1 MNIAKRKAL
10 DVANQYGNNLQ
21 DILDAEG
28 VKIIYYALAGR
39 MKEIYFGEHIILK
52 SGLGE
57 AERKELIAH
66 ALGHHFLHTGNHL
79 AVSSGTYS
87 WDKLQER
94 QADVFTAYLLMP
106 EMNNSSVQEITRTFL
121 VTDKFASFRLKLM
134 QAYKE

>member
-10 DVANQYGNNLQ
+10 DVVSQYGNNLQ

-28 VKIIYYALAGR
+28 IKIIYYALAGR
-39 MKEIYFGEHIILK
+39 MKELYFGDHIVLK
-52 SGLGE
+52 SGLSE

-94 QADVFTAYLLMP
+94 QADVFAAYLLMP
-106 EMNNSSVQEITRTFL
+106 KMNNSSVQEITKTFL
-121 VTDKFASFRLKLM
+121 VTEKFASFRLKLLE
-134 QAYKE
+134 AYKG